1 MDSSA
6 SPISAH
12 QLLILALKRIL
23 TNIFICQIVSSP
35 TSMLSFRPKPTRGL
49 PNLGSTCF
57 INASLAALYYTYDI
71 DQFVRALSTG
81 PVSELMTEFMNLYQF
96 ADDMQDWVWR
106 LLHHFPQFADGR
118 QHCAGSFLLYFLQ
131 ALDAES
137 EESEE
142 FASDAIKQYV
152 KGRKSKPLHEMFS
165 VVQMNVFTCVNCG
178 DIKESKMYSR
188 VLALPIP
195 THYDY
200 DDTSLFFNQTDFF
213 SPIAYD
219 LYQSGRDIYH
229 SALTNIS
236 SEFGRRTLKSRNEV
250 SLLNCMRYLC
260 RAHLMNGQNRLN
272 CDNCGDLRDHFKQS
286 FVTHIGSVLVLHLQR
301 YDKNAGNKLETYVS
315 AAEEE
320 LDLTAFGP
328 ALGKYQLTAVI
339 CHIGSMD
346 FGHYIANVKAE
357 DGWWQLNDSH
367 IRPISAEVVYD
378 HAILLYYR
386 KLAS

>member
-6 SPISAH
+6 SPISAD
-12 QLLILALKRIL
+12 QLLLLALKRIL
-23 TNIFICQIVSSP
+23 TNIFICQIASSP
-35 TSMLSFRPKPTRGL
+35 ASMLSFRPKPTRGL

-57 INASLAALYYTYDI
+57 LNASLAALYYTYDI

-137 EESEE
+137 EESEGFTSE
-142 FASDAIKQYV
+142 AIKQYV

-165 VVQMNVFTCVNCG
+165 VVQINVFTCVNCG

-195 THYDY
+195 TQCDEI
-200 DDTSLFFNQTDFF
+200 SLFFNKNDFF
-213 SPIAYD
+213 SPVAYD
-219 LYQSGRDIYH
+219 LYESSRELYH
-229 SALTNIS
+229 SALIDIS
-236 SEFGRRTLKSRNEV
+236 SGSLRRTLKWRHQV
-250 SLLNCMRYLC
+250 SLLNCMQYLC
-260 RAHLMNGQNRLN
+260 RAHLMEDQNRLN
-272 CDNCGDLRDHFKQS
+272 CENCGDLRNHFKQS

-315 AAEEE
+315 AVDEE

-367 IRPISAEVVYD
+367 IRQISAEVVYD
-378 HAILLYYR
+378 NAILLYYR
-386 KLAS
+386 KLSS